1 MAHRDG
7 HQAALLRAEALEREL
22 AEAKEA
28 LAEKERELAARRA
41 TDEGGAA
48 EPSGTADPNASL
60 AQLRIDAGRMAEELE
75 AKGAKEAEERVRS
88 EAAKD
93 RAQERERRRRIV
105 RSASAFGFLFAPG
118 TLLLALPV
126 FAMTTYAAGVAQ
138 LPIRFSIAVLP
149 RPPSCSLV
157 RSSMLRF
164 GRGVCRV

>member
-28 LAEKERELAARRA
+28 LAEKERELAARRT

-48 EPSGTADPNASL
+48 EPSGTADANASL
-60 AQLRIDAGRMAEELE
+60 AQLRIDAGRMAEELK

-88 EAAKD
+88 EAAND

-105 RSASAFGFLFAPG
+105 RSASAFGFLFTPG

-126 FAMTTYAAGVAQ
+126 FAMTTYAAGLAQ

-157 RSSMLRF
+157 RPSMLRF